1 MSYETKLVWDM
12 PGLIK
17 EILAFAADAGE
28 IWYRGHKFH
37 DYYLEPSAYRYS
49 PFQIDSKNI
58 EIESILAARSAMIHI
73 SETRILEN
81 DLNWLCYLQ
90 HNRLPTRLLDW
101 TFEFQVAL
109 YFAFEDHL
117 QNKADAGSLPCLWA
131 FRPKKFMQG
140 LSDFINDRSEATP
153 LGIDPDN
160 CAKVTEKILA
170 DTQPKDASFISQF
183 DNEHPGLLKDMYVP
197 FFSPYVNER
206 AKLQGGCFIRFP
218 LLNARKLEKWFIEHR
233 LENFVQQNKTH
244 FSNCLV
250 KFVFIHP
257 SKMKNDLSMLNL
269 KTSRIYPEVE
279 NIALSIKKRYF
290 ET

>member
-1 MSYETKLVWDM
+1 M
-12 PGLIK
+12 PGLIQ
-17 EILAFAADAGE
+17 EILAFAADSGE

-37 DYYLEPSAYRYS
+37 DYFLEPSAYRYS
-49 PFQIDSKNI
+49 PFQLNSKQI
-58 EIESILAARSAMIHI
+58 EEESILAARSAMIHI
-73 SETRILEN
+73 SETHILED

-109 YFAFEDHL
+109 YFAFEDYL

-131 FRPKKFMQG
+131 FRPKNFLQG
-140 LSDFINDRSEATP
+140 ISDLINDKSELRP
-153 LGIDPDN
+153 LGIDPEKS
-160 CAKVTEKILA
+160 AEVTKEILA
-170 DTQPKDASFISQF
+170 ARQPKDASFISKL
-183 DNEHPGLLKDMYVP
+183 DNKDRDLWKDMYIP

-218 LLNARKLEKWFIEHR
+218 LLNERRLEKWFIEHR
-233 LENFVQQNKTH
+233 LELFVQKYSKY

-257 SKMKNDLSMLNL
+257 SKMKDDLSMLNL

-279 NIALSIKKRYF
+279 NIALSIKQRFF